1 MVGIKD
7 QKKLTGGKGFKNVK
21 GNFFT
26 YPGEIIKTIAIFIFI
41 WPEPGLRELLI
52 LAAINWPVAI
62 ISIWGV
68 SKILGTKQYENIE

>member
-26 YPGEIIKTIAIFIFI
+26 YPGEIIKTIAAPITH
-41 WPEPGLRELLI
+41 LKN
-52 LAAINWPVAI
+52 AISSRTNKKRGGKV
-62 ISIWGV
+62 
-68 SKILGTKQYENIE
+68 

>member
-26 YPGEIIKTIAIFIFI
+26 YPGEVIKTIAAPITH
-41 WPEPGLRELLI
+41 LKN
-52 LAAINWPVAI
+52 AISSRINKKRGGKV
-62 ISIWGV
+62 
-68 SKILGTKQYENIE
+68 